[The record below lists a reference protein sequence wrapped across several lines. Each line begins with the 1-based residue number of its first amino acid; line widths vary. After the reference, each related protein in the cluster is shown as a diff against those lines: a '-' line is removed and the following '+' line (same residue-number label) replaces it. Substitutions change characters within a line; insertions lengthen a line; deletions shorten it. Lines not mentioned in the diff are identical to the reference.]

1 MLKEQVN
8 TASPQGAG
16 RDARAPSVARA
27 VRAGTPAL
35 PGFYALGLAQ
45 TSVVRY
51 NFTRAGG
58 QFIFPGR
65 RSYNLGDIE

>member
-16 RDARAPSVARA
+16 RDARAPRVAR
-27 VRAGTPAL
+27 
-35 PGFYALGLAQ
+35 LGLAQ

-65 RSYNLGDIE
+65 RSYNLVDIE